1 MPYEQDPKPEKNQEE
16 THNADERDSE
26 KEESFSFLQETIKP
40 KPVSREKILIQLSRV
55 AIYGLIFGFFACC
68 GFFALK
74 PWAEDTFQ
82 KDAETV
88 TIPEDEEQEQQ
99 EEIPEEEAEE
109 PVLVLNADSYKEI
122 MDSLYDIAE
131 EAEKSV
137 VSVRAVG
144 NGDWLEDSEGKRSV
158 TGLYAADNGREL
170 LILADNSV
178 CRDASEWIVTFADH
192 SDYKASLVKQDKVR
206 GLAVFAV
213 ERSGIT
219 PGTWSGIRA
228 ATLGN
233 SNLAVQGDVVI
244 ALGNLSGYEGGLGY
258 GVISSKEHTVSFA
271 DGKCGLIATDIAA
284 SSDGTGVLFNQSGE
298 VLGLIKANTWES
310 IESNTANALA
320 VSDLKSVMEIL
331 LNGESVP
338 YIGVLG
344 TAVTEEISEEQQI
357 PTGIYVTQVQ
367 ADSPA
372 MAAGIQN
379 GDILQQVSG
388 SDVVGIASYEKAV
401 LGCKVGDSIKI
412 KGQRRGANGY
422 VDIDFTVTVG
432 SQE

>member
-1 MPYEQDPKPEKNQEE
+1 MSYEQDPKPEMNQEN
-16 THNADERDSE
+16 THATDERDSE

-40 KPVSREKILIQLSRV
+40 KPMSREKILIQLARV
-55 AIYGLIFGFFACC
+55 AIYGLIFGTFACC

-88 TIPEDEEQEQQ
+88 TIPEDDEQEQQ
-99 EEIPEEEAEE
+99 EEIPEEKVEE
-109 PVLVLNADSYKEI
+109 PVLVLDAERYQEM
-122 MDSLYDIAE
+122 MDSLYDIAVG
-131 EAEKSV
+131 AEKSV

-144 NGDWLEDSEGKRSV
+144 DGDWLTDSESKKSV
-158 TGLYAADNGREL
+158 TGLYAADNGRDL
-170 LILADNSV
+170 LILADNSI
-178 CRDASEWIVTFADH
+178 CRDASAWMVTFADH
-192 SDYKASLVKQDKVR
+192 SEYKASLVKQDKVR

-213 ERSGIT
+213 ERNGIT
-219 PGTWSGIRA
+219 SATWGGIRVA
-228 ATLGN
+228 ALGN
-233 SNLAVQGDVVI
+233 SNLAAQGDMVI

-271 DGKCGLIATDIAA
+271 DGRCGLIVTDIAA
-284 SSDGTGVLFNQSGE
+284 SSDGTGILFNQSGE
-298 VLGLIKANTWES
+298 VLGLIKANTWEA

-338 YIGVLG
+338 YIGILG
-344 TAVTEEISEEQQI
+344 TFVTDEISEQQNI
-357 PTGIYVTQVQ
+357 PAGIYVTQVQ

-379 GDILQQVSG
+379 GDILQEIAG
-388 SDVVGIASYEKAV
+388 SDIVGIASYERTV
-401 LGCKVGDSIKI
+401 LDCKPGDNIKI

-422 VDIDFTVTVG
+422 VDIDFTVTVR